1 MSKILHLSDIHFGR
15 NYSEYNEDGVFDR
28 KELILEELIECIS
41 KMDKKPEHIIVTGDI
56 AWWGKEKDFNEAL
69 KWFEKLLKEL
79 SLRGSD
85 ITFCPGNHDI
95 NRNYGYYRCDIT
107 KDTKVKDIDEL
118 YDYSNVHKMEEP
130 LYNYDE
136 FCAKLG
142 VIPFHYPK
150 NSKQESSYSIGYK
163 DIELEENR
171 KIRIVSFNTAL
182 LSYLKDYPDDANFIG
197 KKQIEDLL
205 NYKILGDSEIYTI
218 AIFHH
223 AERFLHKNEICEYDG
238 REATLPKLRKSAN
251 LILCGHT
258 ETGGRPV
265 LYQQSNGAYML
276 TGGAAYFDD
285 LHPNAYSLI
294 EIKDES
300 KKPEIYPYT
309 YENNKWKEYK
319 EHQKK
324 IKKLEMK
331 IIPDI
336 GVIRGRGIFEMNLG
350 LDKHIIKINNL
361 RICEKDE
368 EYCYLD
374 NEDDPT
380 RLINIKSCAPIKN
393 KGNSYFEIEQSNLKS
408 SSVRA
413 RLETLKSFEFI
424 NKAKN
429 SSEKSSFKIYN
440 SSGQVYYSVEKIEG
454 NIQYQGEWIEILE
467 KLKRIEDYFDIRI
480 QCPQEC
486 NSDLINKI
494 IDLIDGKEVSMP
506 NFQQVTVPFDDVK
519 KIKEF
524 LHSIRLN
531 KKIYLVNDSIYYCDL
546 FGKQFSLGKLKMVSG
561 PYTVN
566 RLDACYKILT
576 FGSGDIRKLTF
587 NKCDNTQTY
596 IFIDKGDFVLRKP
609 FIKINLKA
617 KWNDSI
623 WAEK

>member
-1 MSKILHLSDIHFGR
+1 MKMIH
-15 NYSEYNEDGVFDR
+15 
-28 KELILEELIECIS
+28 
-41 KMDKKPEHIIVTGDI
+41 
-56 AWWGKEKDFNEAL
+56 
-69 KWFEKLLKEL
+69 
-79 SLRGSD
+79 
-85 ITFCPGNHDI
+85 
-95 NRNYGYYRCDIT
+95 
-107 KDTKVKDIDEL
+107 
-118 YDYSNVHKMEEP
+118 
-130 LYNYDE
+130 
-136 FCAKLG
+136 
-142 VIPFHYPK
+142 
-150 NSKQESSYSIGYK
+150 
-163 DIELEENR
+163 
-171 KIRIVSFNTAL
+171 
-182 LSYLKDYPDDANFIG
+182 
-197 KKQIEDLL
+197 
-205 NYKILGDSEIYTI
+205 
-218 AIFHH
+218 
-223 AERFLHKNEICEYDG
+223 
-238 REATLPKLRKSAN
+238 
-251 LILCGHT
+251 
-258 ETGGRPV
+258 
-265 LYQQSNGAYML
+265 
-276 TGGAAYFDD
+276 
-285 LHPNAYSLI
+285 
-294 EIKDES
+294 
-300 KKPEIYPYT
+300 
-309 YENNKWKEYK
+309 
-319 EHQKK
+319 
-324 IKKLEMK
+324 
-331 IIPDI
+331 
-336 GVIRGRGIFEMNLG
+336 
-350 LDKHIIKINNL
+350 
-361 RICEKDE
+361 
-368 EYCYLD
+368 
-374 NEDDPT
+374 
-380 RLINIKSCAPIKN
+380 IKSCAPIKN

-440 SSGQVYYSVEKIEG
+440 SSGQVYYSGEKIEG